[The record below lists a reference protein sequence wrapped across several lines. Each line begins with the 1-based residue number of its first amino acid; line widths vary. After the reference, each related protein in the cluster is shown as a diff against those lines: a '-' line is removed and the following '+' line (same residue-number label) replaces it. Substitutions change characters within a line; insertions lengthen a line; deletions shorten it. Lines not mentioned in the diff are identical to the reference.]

1 MIVVD
6 SSIWVDVMRKIDNP
20 GTRKFRSIDPTGDII
35 LGDVVLLEVLQG
47 ARDDLNALRIERELR
62 QFNLRQML
70 DGDIAIHAAANY
82 RRLRSLGKTIRKTN
96 DLIIGTWCIENR
108 CALLHNDCD
117 FLPMVDH
124 LGLVAL

>member
-6 SSIWVDVMRKIDNP
+6 SSIWVDVMRKIDNL

-108 CALLHNDCD
+108 CALLHNDRD

>member
-6 SSIWVDVMRKIDNP
+6 SSIWVDVMRKIDNL

-96 DLIIGTWCIENR
+96 DLTADTEKKLK
-108 CALLHNDCD
+108 AE
-117 FLPMVDH
+117 VDKYA
-124 LGLVAL
+124 GSFA

>member
-108 CALLHNDCD
+108 CALLHNDRD